1 MVKMF
6 LVFIGKNGLKG
17 ATVQVQIKHI
27 SRGESQAGKGGDKQ
41 FVDDLATHQA
51 STPAAPIGTTRGE
64 VVYELFFTTLPVDA
78 FTPADVV
85 ALYLHRG
92 AFEIVLSDEDQEQAA
107 SRWCSHTAWGQEFWL
122 ILAQW

>member
-1 MVKMF
+1 V
-6 LVFIGKNGLKG
+6 LWQG
-17 ATVQVQIKHI
+17 
-27 SRGESQAGKGGDKQ
+27 GEEQL
-41 FVDDLATHQA
+41 VDDLATHQA